1 MTEITEEKKILTKFS
16 EVNVTKSQ
24 EMLDQFDKSI
34 ESYIKMSYCESTD
47 SRNITQCSHRK
58 DILFVG
64 RLEKDVALRSSLRLL
79 TSASRSFI

>member
-1 MTEITEEKKILTKFS
+1 MTSAIIDWNNWRKKILTKFS

-47 SRNITQCSHRK
+47 SRNIT
-58 DILFVG
+58 
-64 RLEKDVALRSSLRLL
+64 
-79 TSASRSFI
+79 